1 MSMKI
6 TVSELP
12 VGGRRFAGSALLEVG
27 TAGAHDPVRSPQ
39 PAAYGLRAVRDG
51 AELRVRGWICAW
63 VDAPCARCARP
74 VELRLD
80 RDFDVT
86 YVAEERA
93 KALESRELDEQEL
106 DLDYYRDDSVDI
118 RALLAEQ
125 VHLALP
131 MKLLCREDCQGLC
144 PQCGIDLNED
154 ECDCG
159 PPVDPRLA
167 PLAEL
172 RDRL

>member
-1 MSMKI
+1 MKI

-12 VGGRRFAGSALLEVG
+12 AAGRRFAGSALLEIG
-27 TAGAHDPVRSPQ
+27 TAGDDDVVRSPH
-39 PAAYGLRAVRDG
+39 PAAYGLWAIRDG
-51 AELRVRGWICAW
+51 SGLHVHGWTSTW
-63 VDAPCARCARP
+63 VAASCARCAKP
-74 VELRLD
+74 VECRVE

-93 KALESRELDEQEL
+93 EALDSRELDEQEL
-106 DLDYYRDDSVDI
+106 DLDYYRDDTVGI

-131 MKLLCREDCQGLC
+131 MKLLCREDCAGLC
-144 PQCGIDLNED
+144 PQCGTDLNED
-154 ECDCG
+154 ECDCT

-172 RDRL
+172 RERL

>member
-1 MSMKI
+1 MKI

-12 VGGRRFAGSALLEVG
+12 PGGRRFAGSALVEVG
-27 TAGAHDPVRSPQ
+27 TASDQDPVEAPD
-39 PAAYGLRAVRDG
+39 PVAYGLWAIRDG
-51 AELRVRGWICAW
+51 AELHVRGWTSAW
-63 VDAPCARCARP
+63 VAGACARCARRRDWR
-74 VELRLD
+74 VE

-86 YVAEERA
+86 YVSQDRAEARA
-93 KALESRELDEQEL
+93 SRELDEQEL
-106 DLDYYRDDSVDI
+106 DLDYYRDDTLDV

-131 MKLLCREDCQGLC
+131 MKLLCREDCEGLC
-144 PQCGIDLNED
+144 PQCGTDLNEN
-154 ECDCG
+154 ECDCR